1 MVMTGR
7 EADAAFEAFE
17 AFMQKKALNIQEPR
31 PSELLNYVKEI
42 WWILDV
48 LVLFFSFDAVF
59 QTFFLWDT
67 FIYNS
72 PNVLLWTMK
81 ETFKASLFENMS

>member
-42 WWILDV
+42 
-48 LVLFFSFDAVF
+48 
-59 QTFFLWDT
+59 
-67 FIYNS
+67 
-72 PNVLLWTMK
+72 
-81 ETFKASLFENMS
+81 